1 MKFYVQLLTALQA
14 GKERGA
20 GMAEYALLVALIAL
34 VVALAIPGFATAV
47 SGVFTAAGT
56 AMGN

>member
-20 GMAEYALLVALIAL
+20 GMAEYALLVALIAI
-34 VVALAIPGFATAV
+34 VVAAALPAFASAII
-47 SGVFTAAGT
+47 GVFTAAAT
-56 AMGN
+56 SMN